1 MLYSETQCPELNIL
15 LFTLVERIE
24 LDKKVTDIVIFMVVH
39 LREFKSWYLSEEEN
53 ITFSRRLWLFSLS
66 PNEQAFF
73 FSNMNKTTPQH
84 TTQSNRTEE
93 EKNIREYR
101 FSSLFVIKTCLRNQ
115 NGYPDSFFYS

>member
-1 MLYSETQCPELNIL
+1 MSRTKHS
-15 LFTLVERIE
+15 LVSLWWKE

-53 ITFSRRLWLFSLS
+53 ITFSRRLWLVSLS
-66 PNEQAFF
+66 PNEQAFL